1 MDYDVQSAASGVAT
15 SAIND
20 LGDVA
25 NLNKTEARAAL
36 LHFFGHDNCVTR
48 AEAEAARLRDLV
60 EEFLESHPSG
70 EHYWHA
76 DPEGLPSGWCK
87 ECLSEWPCLIERAR
101 TALHGEDDDDD
112 G

>member
-48 AEAEAARLRDLV
+48 AEAEAARLREALASLV
-60 EEFLESHPSG
+60 RAVERLDERPFASEASVLIDAYRHARAALDSEDGG
-70 EHYWHA
+70 E
-76 DPEGLPSGWCK
+76 
-87 ECLSEWPCLIERAR
+87 
-101 TALHGEDDDDD
+101 
-112 G
+112 